1 MLEDVYLLV
10 TEALKGAAIARYVAK
25 TKKLKT
31 KFARNFANR
40 IDPDKRKLDARGKEY
55 DWRVYM
61 KASDMAEKIKALF
74 AGGYVVHDSPY
85 VLNEIYVDTVWTLAF
100 KKYKNLY
107 WGDPDT
113 IRDVRKKKLEK
124 APLKKGNVTSSF
136 RVQRDLLELWL
147 VSLNMLDFAK
157 RFKFDEFNKEVLRY
171 HNDVSE
177 VFHQVETT
185 DINWTKLERVL
196 THDLRQS
203 ERIAVFETASEF
215 QFYSYAADYFQR
227 IFFSYDVRDI
237 GVYLMLQYER
247 SNSVVG
253 HDKYSDTDLMEETL
267 RASDEFVVLD
277 VVPDEEQ
284 QYEHRGD
291 DKGYVSRRTL
301 QKPRTVFFFI
311 HLCHG
316 RFGLLPPMT
325 VY

>member
-1 MLEDVYLLV
+1 
-10 TEALKGAAIARYVAK
+10 
-25 TKKLKT
+25 
-31 KFARNFANR
+31 
-40 IDPDKRKLDARGKEY
+40 
-55 DWRVYM
+55 M